1 MPGQQMSI
9 TFYSVVRVHHLAAAI
24 PVDGDDFNIDH
35 HGGDGLGEIGDDLG
49 DVGVP

>member
-1 MPGQQMSI
+1 M
-9 TFYSVVRVHHLAAAI
+9 RVHHLAAAI

-35 HGGDGLGEIGDDLG
+35 DGENGLGGDGDDLG